1 MRRLACVLVACAA
14 LAGCGGSD
22 ERPARSPAAGS
33 GAPVKL
39 PPEATPQP
47 LSYAAGAK
55 AALAGGTIAV
65 VDVANRVGIAPRSM
79 DVNREQRLSSLRW
92 TGWGTART
100 IGRGDVRTLV
110 CEPNCARG
118 TLEESTAVI
127 VLSAP
132 KTCGDER
139 FYTRAS
145 MTYDEQGTG
154 KTRAPATYLRTPAC

>member
-1 MRRLACVLVACAA
+1 MMRRIAYLLAACVA

-22 ERPARSPAAGS
+22 ERPAPSPASA
-33 GAPVKL
+33 AARVKL

-47 LSYAAGAK
+47 LAYTAGAK
-55 AALAGGTIAV
+55 AALANGAIAV
-65 VDVANRVGIAPRSM
+65 VDVANRVGIEPRRM
-79 DVNREQRLSSLRW
+79 DVNREQQLSALRW

-118 TLEESTAVI
+118 LLEESTAVI
-127 VLSAP
+127 VLSVP
-132 KTCGDER
+132 KKCGDER

-145 MTYDEQGTG
+145 MTYTDPDTG
-154 KTRAPATYLRTPAC
+154 KTRAPATYLSPPC